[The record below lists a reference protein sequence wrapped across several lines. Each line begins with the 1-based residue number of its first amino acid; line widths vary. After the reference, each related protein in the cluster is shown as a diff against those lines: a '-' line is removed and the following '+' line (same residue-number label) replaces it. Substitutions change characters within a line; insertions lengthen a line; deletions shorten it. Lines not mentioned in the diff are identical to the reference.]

1 MKSSVFRFKN
11 ILFLL
16 LLSFNTYKIYAE
28 IKEPEPVY
36 PLPTQQQID
45 WQDMEMYAFLHY
57 SLNTYTDQEWGFGNE
72 DPVLFNPENL
82 DVKQWVDVCK
92 NSGMKGIILTAK
104 HHCGFCLW
112 PSEFTEYSV
121 ASSPWKEGKGD
132 IVKELAEACKDSGL
146 KFAVYLSPWDRN
158 HPEYGKP
165 EYVEYFRN
173 QLKEL
178 LTNYGDVFE
187 VWFDGANGGNGWYGG
202 ANETR
207 KIDKMTYYGWPE
219 TYRMIREIQPDAL
232 IWNDGSQRGDLRW
245 VGTEAG
251 KTGETN
257 WSLLNGEGEVTRE
270 MLKSGLESGDRW
282 VPGET
287 NTSIRPGWF
296 YHTTQDGNVKSLAKL
311 METYYKS
318 VGRNST
324 LLLNFPIMPS
334 GRIHPIDSIR
344 GTLFYETVK
353 KIFANNLAD
362 NAKVNADSF
371 RGNDSRFSPERIL
384 DNNPNTYWATDDG
397 INGGVI
403 ELEFPTSTLMNR
415 FLVEEFIPLGQRVKK
430 FSLEALVN
438 NEWIPLQDE
447 LAEDGD
453 GMTTIGHRRI
463 ICFPEVKATK
473 LRFSIEDSKA
483 SPLISKIGVYYAPEI
498 ADGSSDGIGKKFS
511 EDFNIFFGGANQI
524 FIDLEKVKDISG
536 IKYLP
541 PQKNSDGTIID
552 YSIYVSSDWN
562 KWEKVSS
569 GEFSNIINNPIW
581 QTVNF
586 NPVKVRVIRLE
597 ADRMEGNQIA
607 FDDIEILE
615 NETAILPDWE
625 NPEIIGI
632 NKLDYHA
639 TLDLPSKKNPEIKSL
654 DGKWL
659 FKWSKDPWS
668 RPVGF
673 EKINYITEGWDTITV
688 PGNWQTQNFGKPIYS
703 NIPYPFQRDQPKVT
717 STPPTDWFAY
727 NHRNPVGSYI
737 TNFEVTNEM
746 KEGKNIILHFGGVE
760 SAFYVWINGE
770 KVGYSQ
776 NSMSPAEFDIT
787 EYVIEGDNKLAV
799 EVYRWSDG
807 SYLEDQDMWRLSGI
821 FRPVELWVRPT
832 TRIEDY
838 TVIANPN
845 DDLTKA
851 EVGLK
856 VTTKKERNKTAFLHV
871 KIVGENSMG
880 EPVNIT
886 LTEPVEDETLLLYSL
901 ENPVLWSSEKPYL
914 YKGEVTLYD
923 EKNKELEKFNFNL
936 GIKKIETIG
945 EILYINGKPVK
956 LRGVNRH
963 DHHPR
968 TGRYVD
974 KSTMEKDVKLMK
986 QANINFLR
994 TSHYPDMPYLYELC
1008 DTYGIYIMDEANQE
1022 SHGYDIENSIIG
1034 DNPIWRKA
1042 HIDRAVSLVE
1052 RDKNHPSIIFWSLG
1066 NEGGAGSNFKAMFD
1080 TIRALDPSRLPY
1092 CDSDKQYSAIYDEAY
1107 MHPDSLRVY
1116 AQRITDKPFMMR
1128 EYAHAMGNS
1137 VGGLQEYWDIIY
1149 ADPSIAGA
1157 AIWDWVD
1164 QGLAKPIDGG
1174 PLRYSS
1180 KLERGEDEFWAYG
1193 GDFGDKPNDANFM
1206 INGLLAP
1213 DRKPHPHY
1221 YEVKHVYQPVSFE
1234 LKNEAIN
1241 LTNRNYFTG
1250 LEEYDYTYSIL
1261 EDGKEIVSGTLDIN
1275 ENSLNLPNLPELQRE
1290 VFLNIEARLKEDKIW
1305 AEKGY
1310 IVAYDQFLIH
1320 ENKEVSKAVSVSDVK
1335 IKGRRGNFNI
1345 LTGNSDIKINSN
1357 GEVESWK
1364 YNGKELFD
1372 SPLKPYFWKPENDNQ
1387 NWMSGYTR
1395 KLGLWQEVI
1404 RDRKLK
1410 KIKKIKESGFEG
1422 FIYSFVLS
1430 IGAQLN
1436 LKYLFK
1442 GDNEITVSLDYQ
1454 PLCNNIPNIPK
1465 FGMNVKLPNDFQGIE
1480 YYGRGPLENYPDRK
1494 YNQRIGIYSTD
1505 ITNYQTDYV
1514 KPQDNGNR
1522 TDIRWF
1528 QISSPMVSI
1537 LIEGQEPL
1545 NIRAWDYSEEDLNV
1559 RHKHEMKTGDFV
1571 NLNIDGEIHG
1581 VGGINSFGGWT
1592 LDKYCIDG
1600 NKPHF
1605 YCFSIK
1611 VKNCELETK

>member
-1 MKSSVFRFKN
+1 MKPR
-11 ILFLL
+11 
-16 LLSFNTYKIYAE
+16 LSFWLKFYIICLTICCLQSRTFAE
-28 IKEPEPVY
+28 IQEPEPVN
-36 PLPTQQQID
+36 PIPTKQQID

-72 DPVLFNPENL
+72 DPQLFSPSDL
-82 DVKQWVDVCK
+82 DVKQWVEVCK

-112 PSEFTEYSV
+112 PSEFTDYSV

-132 IVKELAEACKDSGL
+132 IVKELAEACKDAGL

-219 TYRMIREIQPDAL
+219 TYQMIRQLQPDAL

-270 MLKSGLESGDRW
+270 MLKSGVETGDRW

-296 YHTTQDGNVKSLAKL
+296 YHLTEDGNVKSLAKL

-334 GRIHPIDSIR
+334 GRIHPIDSVR
-344 GTLFYETVK
+344 GAIFYETVK
-353 KIFANNLAD
+353 NIFTTNLAG
-362 NAKVNADSF
+362 NAKITADSY
-371 RGNDSRFSPERIL
+371 RGNDKRFSPENIL
-384 DNNPNTYWATDDG
+384 DENQKTYWATDDG
-397 INGGVI
+397 INIGTI
-403 ELEFPTSTLMNR
+403 ELEFPETTLMNR

-438 NEWIPLQDE
+438 DQWIALKDE
-447 LAEDGD
+447 LAEEGD

-463 ICFPEVKATK
+463 ICFPDIEANKI
-473 LRFSIEDSKA
+473 RFSIEDSKA

-498 ADGSSDGIGKKFS
+498 ENGTNGGTKKFS
-511 EDFNIFFGGANQI
+511 EGLNIFFGGENQI
-524 FIDLEKVKDISG
+524 FIDLEKETDITG
-536 IKYLP
+536 VKYLP
-541 PQKNSDGTIID
+541 PQQNSEGTIIN
-552 YSIYVSSDWN
+552 YSIYVSPDWN
-562 KWEKVSS
+562 KWEKVGT
-569 GEFSNIINNPIW
+569 GEFSNVINNPIW

-586 NPVKVRVIRLE
+586 NPVKGRVIRLE
-597 ADRMEGNQIA
+597 ADRMEGSRVA
-607 FDDIEILE
+607 YEDIEILE
-615 NETAILPDWE
+615 EETVEMQDWE

-639 TLDLPSKKNPEIKSL
+639 TLDLPSNKNKEMKSL
-654 DGKWL
+654 DGRWF
-659 FKWSKDPWS
+659 FKWSKDPGS
-668 RPVGF
+668 RPIGF
-673 EKINYITEGWDTITV
+673 EKPDYVTEKWDTIIV

-717 STPPTDWFAY
+717 SEPPHDWYAY
-727 NHRNPVGSYI
+727 ENRNPVGSYLTFFDI
-737 TNFEVTNEM
+737 TPDLL
-746 KEGKNIILHFGGVE
+746 EGKNLILHFGGVE
-760 SAFYVWINGE
+760 SAMYVWVNGE
-770 KVGYSQ
+770 MVGYSQ
-776 NSMSPAEFDIT
+776 NSMSPTEFDIT
-787 EYVIEGDNKLAV
+787 DYIKEGENKLAV

-821 FRPVELWVRPT
+821 FRPVELWVRPV

-845 DDLTKA
+845 EDFKEA
-851 EVGLK
+851 EVGVK
-856 VTTKKERNKTAFLHV
+856 VNTRNSLENNDKYSLRLNI
-871 KIVGENSMG
+871 KGENLKGDSISLLLSQPFPNSLKD
-880 EPVNIT
+880 EIT
-886 LTEPVEDETLLLYSL
+886 LTSL
-901 ENPVLWSSEKPYL
+901 IENPILWSAEKPYL
-914 YKGEVTLYD
+914 YKGIISLLD
-923 EKNKELEKFNFNL
+923 EQENEIEQFNFNL
-936 GIKKIETIG
+936 GIKKVETKG
-945 EILYINGKPVK
+945 EILYINGEPVK
-956 LRGVNRH
+956 LKGVNRH

-974 KSTMEKDVKLMK
+974 NATLEKDIRLMK

-1008 DTYGIYIMDEANQE
+1008 DNYGIYVMDEANQE
-1022 SHGYDIENSIIG
+1022 SHGYDIENKIIG
-1034 DNPIWRKA
+1034 DNPLWEKA
-1042 HIDRAVSLVE
+1042 HVDRAVSLVE

-1066 NEGGAGSNFKAMFD
+1066 NEGGAGRNFKAMHD
-1080 TIRALDPSRLPY
+1080 TIVSLDPTRLPY

-1116 AQRITDKPFMMR
+1116 AQRISDKPFMMR

-1164 QGLAKPIDGG
+1164 QGLAKPIDVS

-1180 KLERGEDEFWAYG
+1180 KLELDNDEYWAYG
-1193 GDFGDKPNDANFM
+1193 GDFGDKPNDTNFM

-1213 DRKPHPHY
+1213 DRTPHPHY
-1221 YEVKHVYQPVSFE
+1221 YEVKHVYQPIWFNFDGES
-1234 LKNEAIN
+1234 IN
-1241 LTNRNYFTG
+1241 LINRNNFTD
-1250 LEEYDYTYSIL
+1250 LDEYDYTYSIL
-1261 EDGKEIVSGTLDIN
+1261 KDGKEIESGIF
-1275 ENSLNLPNLPELQRE
+1275 EIKEGSLNLPDFPELSGE
-1290 VFLNIEARLKEDKIW
+1290 IFLNVEARLKENKIW
-1305 AEKGY
+1305 ADKGF
-1310 IVAYDQFLIH
+1310 IVAYDQFQIH
-1320 ENKEVSKAVSVSDVK
+1320 QKEIQEDPCNIIPS
-1335 IKGRRGNFNI
+1335 IKREKKEYTI
-1345 LTGNSDIKINSN
+1345 NSGESLIKINEK
-1357 GEVESWK
+1357 GDIESWVYK
-1364 YNGKELFD
+1364 DNELFY
-1372 SPLKPYFWKPENDNQ
+1372 SPLEPYFWKPENDNQ
-1387 NWMSGYTR
+1387 NWISGYTR
-1395 KLGLWQEVI
+1395 KLGFWQSVI
-1404 RDRKLK
+1404 RNRELKRVK
-1410 KIKKIKESGFEG
+1410 KINGNGGQGLQYDFQ
-1422 FIYSFVLS
+1422 LT
-1430 IGAQLN
+1430 IGAELN
-1436 LKYLFK
+1436 ITYLFREN
-1442 GDNEITVSLDYQ
+1442 NEINVTLNYQ
-1454 PLCNNIPNIPK
+1454 PLTDTIPNIPK
-1465 FGMNVKLPNDFQGIE
+1465 FGIRVRLPNEFKDIK

-1494 YNQRIGIYSTD
+1494 YNQRLGIYETD
-1505 ITNYQTDYV
+1505 VLNYQTDYI

-1528 QISSPMVSI
+1528 EISSPDI
-1537 LIEGQEPL
+1537 TLKIQGNEPL
-1545 NIRAWDYSEEDLNV
+1545 NIRAWDYGEEDLQDM
-1559 RHKHEMKTGDFV
+1559 RHKHEMKTGDFI

-1581 VGGINSFGGWT
+1581 VGGINSFGAWT

-1600 NKPHF
+1600 NIPHSF
-1605 YCFSIK
+1605 SFSIK
-1611 VKNCELETK
+1611 VE